1 MSGYFHPG
9 TVHHVSNSLILF
21 HVQLSLSDFNRV
33 KLDFFKVLSLMLS
46 EQI

>member
-1 MSGYFHPG
+1 MQMMSGYFHPG

-33 KLDFFKVLSLMLS
+33 KLDFFLSLKS
-46 EQI
+46 YA